1 MPKCMVMYYMSLWV
15 VSTWR
20 HTHKSSQLEMA
31 HLILAAVLILLQW
44 QYSTSIQS
52 SPLYTPVCPGDTVI
66 FTCSS
71 NTGGLYWSLDSA
83 GTNSRG
89 YLSITTLGII
99 QHLGIFTFNLTSKIP
114 NLTSTATVHSVT
126 ISQTAT
132 DIYCSSD
139 VNFNQM
145 VQMDTLNV
153 RS

>member
-1 MPKCMVMYYMSLWV
+1 MA
-15 VSTWR
+15 
-20 HTHKSSQLEMA
+20 A

-52 SPLYTPVCPGDTVI
+52 SPSYTPVCPGDTVI

-71 NTGGLYWSLDSA
+71 TTGGLYWSLDSL

-99 QHLGIFTFNLTSKIP
+99 QHLGIFTFNLTSKSP
-114 NLTSTATVHSVT
+114 NLTSTATVHNVN
-126 ISQTAT
+126 ISQTGT
-132 DIYCSSD
+132 DIYCSVD